1 MIVLLPLFAGVVL
14 LFLVVL
20 VVYALTHRRR

>member
-14 LFLVVL
+14 LFLVAL